1 VEKPQSTHGKRLRK
15 GLLPSWHPGI
25 LAAWQPGIIL
35 PSLDLPTGLQTKR
48 SKVAVDDGWGRRV
61 VRVVR
66 VVEWDSVGEAE
77 ACLREAFE
85 LGSGEATVPSTTYCS
100 LLGYPTE
107 VAPGPCLLAL
117 AG

>member
-1 VEKPQSTHGKRLRK
+1 MEKPQSTHGKRLRK
-15 GLLPSWHPGI
+15 GLLPSWHPGS
-25 LAAWQPGIIL
+25 LALRSIL

-85 LGSGEATVPSTTYCS
+85 LGSGEATKYNV
-100 LLGYPTE
+100 L
-107 VAPGPCLLAL
+107 
-117 AG
+117 

>member
-1 VEKPQSTHGKRLRK
+1 VQRG
-15 GLLPSWHPGI
+15 GLSGEATIDSWETAAEGAAAI
-25 LAAWQPGIIL
+25 LASWQPGIIL

-85 LGSGEATVPSTTYCS
+85 LGSGEATKYNV
-100 LLGYPTE
+100 L
-107 VAPGPCLLAL
+107 
-117 AG
+117 